1 MGKFFNR
8 ALLVIAFFTVLFAT
22 VHATDINL
30 ALGKSATQSS
40 NYNSKHL
47 VPMHLAPSRYIVQ
60 NPRVGGN
67 YLNGVSYLNFLNH
80 LPQSNDGHGAEQSL

>member
-40 NYNSKHL
+40 NYNTTLYHASQAVNGNTQGVWYNNSIIKKFTHMRYAHNPSFSKKNTSL
-47 VPMHLAPSRYIVQ
+47 KKESR
-60 NPRVGGN
+60 
-67 YLNGVSYLNFLNH
+67 
-80 LPQSNDGHGAEQSL
+80 